1 MSRSRYFFSAIVPL
15 FLCLA
20 LARCGGGSSLEN
32 STLGS
37 VPDSWGKYL
46 TPGGVTAT
54 LDVYGGDGALE
65 THVDLI
71 VDMEQGTV
79 SAPQFKIPIGD
90 TYRFI
95 IIFNYALSAS
105 EAIPYAY
112 ADFTWLVDE
121 FSEEV
126 TFSENDI
133 RYGYD
138 AQDPLVSASLSEG
151 KIPNLDLDGDGW
163 TNWEELRDKVNPKS
177 PTSVPI
183 VPTVEVRGQQDGTA
197 TTATVV
203 VTARDNAHVED
214 LRLVDPLCGVTVI
227 SDTLVNNVDGSVT
240 RTLTLRLDLLSVSKN
255 PRTLQGLADDGV
267 TPAQNA
273 NHTLNFTVVGSA
285 SQPYFVFTDPEENGE
300 VEGDAV
306 FRGIACSRAEID
318 VGSVRF
324 ANQEISSVAW
334 TGQRTPSGDFEM
346 TSEAVNT
353 TLLPDGLVTLRVEV
367 QDANGKTGQGSRVFS
382 VVNDSQIKLVSPVG
396 RRWVFGNEQIAVIVK
411 NLPDSNLVVIEGNA
425 NFSLTS
431 STAGG
436 AVGKLSVGNLAEGA
450 VLPLTFKAVRSDG
463 SEVVRKVEFTV
474 RNRPQIQFV
483 PEATKVFRNWSTNLL
498 YKVVN
503 VDPQRLL
510 INNAPTDGKGSRVC
524 EEDAVAKNIMVC
536 TGKYPVKV
544 VNSESFEISATR
556 VATSEESC
564 IDNCTAEA
572 NSGTINSGGTLSK
585 DIPEI
590 NAAIVGDD
598 EPEAPARVK
607 FPPESPTQ
615 HYRLTV
621 KDLREGTEIFT
632 DELQSDETAILNALE
647 PRRDYLATLQVLNG
661 PGGNVL
667 AEMFKEFTTGDL
679 GLVGW
684 WRFSDSFLGMDIS
697 GRNNHGSITGAI
709 KQTDELGAYLEL
721 DDYGDRMDTTI
732 NGFTPLQGTL
742 TFWFIPNFDFYA
754 PIGHGSN
761 AEIVTFLNIGGWS
774 ANSLRVLYSNNSTY
788 CPNPSYDHSLCL
800 DIHGAPAPNE
810 PISNIGQKFF
820 PSTENWNFVAVTWS
834 QLSDQISVYNNQTNS
849 TVTFPLSFTFGFANN
864 KLSFGY
870 SGVTSEAWPTWAFWY
885 KGLFRDVSGYGKAL
899 GEAEIKEICNGIYPG
914 GCP

>member
-1 MSRSRYFFSAIVPL
+1 M
-15 FLCLA
+15 
-20 LARCGGGSSLEN
+20 EN

-37 VPDSWGKYL
+37 VPGSWGKYL
-46 TPGGVTAT
+46 TPGSVTAT
-54 LDVYGGDGALE
+54 LDVYGSDGAPA

-95 IIFNYALSAS
+95 IIFSYALSAS

-126 TFSENDI
+126 SFSENDI

-138 AQDPLVSASLSEG
+138 AQDPLISASLSEG

-285 SQPYFVFTDPEENGE
+285 SQPYFVFTEPEEKGE
-300 VEGDAV
+300 LEGPAV
-306 FRGIACSRAEID
+306 FRGVACSRAEID
-318 VGSVRF
+318 IDSVRF
-324 ANQEISSVAW
+324 TNQEISSVSW
-334 TGQRTPSGDFEM
+334 VGQRTVSGDFELS
-346 TSEAVNT
+346 SETVDT
-353 TLLPDGLVTLRVEV
+353 TVLPDGLVVLRTEV
-367 QDANGKTGQGSRVFS
+367 RDSNSKVGQGSREFS
-382 VVNDSQIKLVSPVG
+382 IVNDSQIKVVSPVG
-396 RRWVFGNEQIAVIVK
+396 RRWVFGNEKISVSVV
-411 NLPDSNLVVIEGNA
+411 NLPDTTIVVAEGPPEWDFGVPNA
-425 NFSLTS
+425 ASAFGTLT
-431 STAGG
+431 
-436 AVGKLSVGNLAEGA
+436 VGNLPDGT
-450 VLPLTFKAVRSDG
+450 VIPLTFRAVRMDG

-474 RNRPQIQFV
+474 RNKPQIQFM

-503 VDPQRLL
+503 VDPQQLF
-510 INNAPTDGKGSRVC
+510 IEGEPTNGKGSRVC
-524 EEDAVAKNIMVC
+524 EEDAVAKGIIVC
-536 TGKYPVKV
+536 TGKFPVKV
-544 VNSESFEISATR
+544 VNSESFDILATRSAT
-556 VATSEESC
+556 TGESC
-564 IDNCTAEA
+564 EGNCKAEV
-572 NSGTINSGGTLSK
+572 NSGTINSGGALSK

-598 EPEAPARVK
+598 EMEAPARVK

-615 HYRLTV
+615 HYRLTI

-632 DELQSDETAILNALE
+632 DELQSDETAILNSLE
-647 PRRDYLATLQVLNG
+647 PRRDYTATLQVLNG

-721 DDYGDRMDTTI
+721 DDYGDRMDAPI

-742 TFWFIPNFDFYA
+742 TFWFIPNFDFYV

-761 AEIVTFLNIGGWS
+761 AEIVTFLDIGGWS

-810 PISNIGQKFF
+810 PIANIGQKFL
-820 PSTENWNFVAVTWS
+820 PSTENWNFVAVTWD

-885 KGLFRDVSGYGKAL
+885 KGLFRDASGYGKAL

>member
-1 MSRSRYFFSAIVPL
+1 MRGSDIQEVFVSRSRYLLSAIVPL
-15 FLCLA
+15 ILCLA

-46 TPGGVTAT
+46 TPGGITAT
-54 LDVYGGDGALE
+54 LDVYGSDGALA

-95 IIFNYALSAS
+95 IIFNYAVSAS

-112 ADFTWLVDE
+112 VDFTWLVDE

-324 ANQEISSVAW
+324 ANQEISSASW

-367 QDANGKTGQGSRVFS
+367 QDSNGKTGQGSRVFS

-436 AVGKLSVGNLAEGA
+436 AVGKLSVGNLAEGT

-463 SEVVRKVEFTV
+463 SEVVRKVDFTV

-483 PEATKVFRNWSTNLL
+483 PEATKVFRNWSTNLF

-503 VDPQRLL
+503 VDPQQLF
-510 INNAPTDGKGSRVC
+510 IEGEPTDGKGSRMC
-524 EEDAVAKNIMVC
+524 EEDAVAKGITVC

-544 VNSESFEISATR
+544 TSSESFEISATR
-556 VATSEESC
+556 LATSGESC
-564 IDNCTAEA
+564 VNCGAEA
-572 NSGTINSGGTLSK
+572 SSGTVNAGVTLPK

-590 NAAIVGDD
+590 NAAIMGDD

-621 KDLREGTEIFT
+621 KDLREGTEIFN
-632 DELQSDETAILNALE
+632 DELQSDETAILLALQ

-684 WRFSDSFLGMDIS
+684 WRFKDDPNKLDCPGETSSRTVCDYS
-697 GRNNHGSITGAI
+697 GKGNHGDPNQSLSWHLNDSI
-709 KQTDELGAYLEL
+709 
-721 DDYGDRMDTTI
+721 
-732 NGFTPLQGTL
+732 
-742 TFWFIPNFDFYA
+742 
-754 PIGHGSN
+754 
-761 AEIVTFLNIGGWS
+761 FLNGALEFFGDSKILIPHHASLEFSSGITFSCSLEARGNPVNAGILVKDSPQPGPIFMEQVESDKVDAGIYTFEGAVGSWKGLR
-774 ANSLRVLYSNNSTY
+774 AN
-788 CPNPSYDHSLCL
+788 
-800 DIHGAPAPNE
+800 
-810 PISNIGQKFF
+810 ISNLLGGKFRASTTFDGTTLSLYINDQLIDSRLVTGNINNFPQSINLGYTPFHNGYLIGVLFDCIVF
-820 PSTENWNFVAVTWS
+820 DRYLSSSDIDSLSTW
-834 QLSDQISVYNNQTNS
+834 D
-849 TVTFPLSFTFGFANN
+849 
-864 KLSFGY
+864 
-870 SGVTSEAWPTWAFWY
+870 
-885 KGLFRDVSGYGKAL
+885 
-899 GEAEIKEICNGIYPG
+899 
-914 GCP
+914 

>member
-1 MSRSRYFFSAIVPL
+1 MSRSRHFFSAIVPL

-54 LDVYGGDGALE
+54 LDVYGSDGALA

-126 TFSENDI
+126 SFSENDI

-138 AQDPLVSASLSEG
+138 AQDPLISASLSEG

-177 PTSVPI
+177 ATSVPI
-183 VPTVEVRGQQDGTA
+183 VPTVEVRGQQDGAA

-285 SQPYFVFTDPEENGE
+285 SQPYFVFTEPEEKGE

-353 TLLPDGLVTLRVEV
+353 TVLPDGLVTLRVEV
-367 QDANGKTGQGSRVFS
+367 QDSNGKTGQGSRVFS
-382 VVNDSQIKLVSPVG
+382 VVNDNQIKLVSPVG

-411 NLPDSNLVVIEGNA
+411 NLPDSNLVVIEGNP

-436 AVGKLSVGNLAEGA
+436 AVGKLAVGNLAEGA

-483 PEATKVFRNWSTNLL
+483 PEATKVFRNWSTNLF

-503 VDPQRLL
+503 VDPQQLF
-510 INNAPTDGKGSRVC
+510 IEGEPTDGKGSRIC
-524 EEDAVAKNIMVC
+524 EEDAVAKGITVC

-544 VNSESFEISATR
+544 TSSESFEISAAR
-556 VATSEESC
+556 LATSGESC
-564 IDNCTAEA
+564 VNCGAEA
-572 NSGTINSGGTLSK
+572 SSGTVNAGVTLPK

-607 FPPESPTQ
+607 FPVESPTQ

-621 KDLREGTEIFT
+621 KDLREGTEIFA

-647 PRRDYLATLQVLNG
+647 ARRDYIATLQVLNG

-667 AEMFKEFTTGDL
+667 AEMFREFTTGDL

-684 WRFSDSFLGMDIS
+684 WRFKDDPNKLDCPGETSSRTVCDYSGKGNHGDPNQTLIWINENLSVLDDAIDFSSNSKIVIPHSISLEIFDGATFSCRLEARANSVTTGIIVKDSPQPGPFFMEQVGSNNLDIGLYTFEGTIGSWKGLRANILGLIGSSFRASGVYDGSFFYLYIDNQLIDSRSIS
-697 GRNNHGSITGAI
+697 GNIVNYPQSIN
-709 KQTDELGAYLEL
+709 L
-721 DDYGDRMDTTI
+721 
-732 NGFTPLQGTL
+732 
-742 TFWFIPNFDFYA
+742 
-754 PIGHGSN
+754 
-761 AEIVTFLNIGGWS
+761 
-774 ANSLRVLYSNNSTY
+774 
-788 CPNPSYDHSLCL
+788 
-800 DIHGAPAPNE
+800 
-810 PISNIGQKFF
+810 
-820 PSTENWNFVAVTWS
+820 
-834 QLSDQISVYNNQTNS
+834 
-849 TVTFPLSFTFGFANN
+849 
-864 KLSFGY
+864 GY
-870 SGVTSEAWPTWAFWY
+870 SPYHDNYF
-885 KGLFRDVSGYGKAL
+885 SGKLYDCMMFGRSLSL
-899 GEAEIKEICNGIYPG
+899 GEVGSL
-914 GCP
+914 